1 MAATSLMFPL
11 TWSPLL
17 DAQVTNERPDVV
29 DWSCSVAAPSCL
41 ESWGRPQPE
50 SSARALGL
58 ALGCEDGTFFLFH
71 PSAPRPHHTE
81 RRSSIES
88 SASRPPRP
96 SNSSRPTSPLR
107 YGGLGL
113 SNSRAGS
120 PSSARSAMSPF
131 QVTRTR
137 AVSSVTTEQAEAPKN
152 YVDFDEEAE
161 RMKGMLKG
169 KSVKE
174 KAPGE
179 LLSPDVDRSR
189 NVEKEARSPRVQ
201 ALSPTPST
209 KSTPALSVPS
219 PSITPPPSLDL
230 SDSPNG
236 LSLTCHV
243 FPPKYGYLH
252 AIRAFKPYDS
262 GRYLICLQEA
272 GYTKLS
278 GVSVHQLMIHI
289 ETYLSMLPLMGHAS
303 RLPQWTA
310 RTRHM
315 SVQRPGDP
323 RQHSGSGRACIWVCW
338 ERCAP
343 SQ

>member
-1 MAATSLMFPL
+1 MAANSLMFPL

-17 DAQVTNERPDVV
+17 DAQAAKEGPDLV
-29 DWSCSVAAPSCL
+29 DWSCSVAVPSCL
-41 ESWGRPQPE
+41 ETWGRPQPE
-50 SSARALGL
+50 SSARSLGL
-58 ALGCEDGTFFLFH
+58 ALGCEDGTFYLFR
-71 PSAPRPHHTE
+71 PSAQRSHTVE

-96 SNSSRPTSPLR
+96 SNSSR

-120 PSSARSAMSPF
+120 PSSARSVMSPF
-131 QVTRTR
+131 QVSRTR

-174 KAPGE
+174 KAPE
-179 LLSPDVDRSR
+179 LLSPDVERKSS
-189 NVEKEARSPRVQ
+189 VEKDTRSPRVQ

-209 KSTPALSVPS
+209 KSTPLQCVPS
-219 PSITPPPSLDL
+219 PSATPPLLDL
-230 SDSPNG
+230 SDGPSSV
-236 LSLTCHV
+236 SLTCHV

-272 GYTKLS
+272 GYTKFS
-278 GVSVHQLMIHI
+278 RVSIRKLMLYI
-289 ETYLSMLPLMGHAS
+289 ETYLFTLRPMGRAS
-303 RLPQWTA
+303 RLRRSMA
-310 RTRHM
+310 RIRLT
-315 SVQRPGDP
+315 SPQRPGDL
-323 RQHSGSGRACIWVCW
+323 RQHSGSGRACTWACL

-343 SQ
+343 SR